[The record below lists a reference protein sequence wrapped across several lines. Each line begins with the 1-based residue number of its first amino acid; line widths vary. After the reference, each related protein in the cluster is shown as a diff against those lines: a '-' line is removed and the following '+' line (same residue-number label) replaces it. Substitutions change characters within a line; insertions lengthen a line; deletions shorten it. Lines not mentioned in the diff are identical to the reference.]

1 MHGDR
6 EIVNFLNSELW
17 GCKIEWTE
25 AEQGLVVNKGTGFL
39 DQQNNYQLPEEHYH
53 EALYM

>member
-6 EIVNFLNSELW
+6 ETANFLNNKLW

-25 AEQGLVVNKGTGFL
+25 AEQGMMVNKARFL
-39 DQQNNYQLPEEHYH
+39 DQNNYQLPEEHYH
-53 EALYM
+53 EVLYM